1 MAFQVRYDKGMKNV
15 LLAAVLLLV
24 PVVSLANAS
33 AQATAQAASFL
44 AIFNRVILFPT
55 IALLSAIAL
64 LVFIFGCF
72 QYIAMANN
80 EQARTQGVKHITWGI
95 VGLVVMLSAYSIL
108 TIVTATFGLD
118 DTLDCASDPMQSG
131 CDGIIIPVGTFNT
144 NNGQSAGNNN
154 INNGQSTGNN
164 NVN

>member
-33 AQATAQAASFL
+33 AQATAQAASFV

-118 DTLDCASDPMQSG
+118 DELDSAQQGQPVIPTQNFQST
-131 CDGIIIPVGTFNT
+131 I
-144 NNGQSAGNNN
+144 NNSGNNTIDN
-154 INNGQSTGNN
+154 SNADNSLNN
-164 NVN
+164 

>member
-1 MAFQVRYDKGMKNV
+1 MKNV

-33 AQATAQAASFL
+33 AQATAQAASFV

-118 DTLDCASDPMQSG
+118 DELDSAQQGNIVIPPSSSG
-131 CDGIIIPVGTFNT
+131 GSLDAGANSGGGSLDGSSNSG
-144 NNGQSAGNNN
+144 GG
-154 INNGQSTGNN
+154 GLD
-164 NVN
+164 